1 MIYMFDFFDLII
13 SFLETIV
20 SFIGNMVLTIIYVI
34 DFILE
39 GVFYVFT
46 IIAYLPP
53 WLMAFVVAVISF
65 SVIMFLI
72 NR

>member
-1 MIYMFDFFDLII
+1 MFDFFDIII
-13 SFLETIV
+13 SFLQTVVNFIANTI
-20 SFIGNMVLTIIYVI
+20 LTIIYVI
-34 DFILE
+34 DFIFE

-53 WLMAFVVAVISF
+53 WVMAFVVAVISF

>member
-1 MIYMFDFFDLII
+1 MFNFFDTII
-13 SFLETIV
+13 SFLQTIV
-20 SFIGNMVLTIIYVI
+20 SFIGNLILTLLYAI
-34 DFILE
+34 DFVFE

-53 WLMAFVVAVISF
+53 WVMAFIVAVISY
-65 SVIMFLI
+65 SIILFLI

>member
-1 MIYMFDFFDLII
+1 MFDFFDSII

-20 SFIGNMVLTIIYVI
+20 TFVVNTILTIIYVFE
-34 DFILE
+34 FILR
-39 GVFYVFT
+39 GITYVFT

-53 WLMAFVVAVISF
+53 WVMSFVVAVIGF
-65 SVIMFLI
+65 SVIMFIL

>member
-1 MIYMFDFFDLII
+1 MFGFFDTVI
-13 SFLETIV
+13 SFLQTV
-20 SFIGNMVLTIIYVI
+20 VNFIGNLILTLLYVI
-34 DFILE
+34 DFIFE

-53 WLMAFVVAVISF
+53 WVTAFVVAVICF

>member
-1 MIYMFDFFDLII
+1 MFNFFDTIV

-20 SFIGNMVLTIIYVI
+20 HFIVNTILTILYVI
-34 DFILE
+34 DFIFE

-46 IIAYLPP
+46 IIAFLPP
-53 WLMAFVVAVISF
+53 WITAFVVAVISF
-65 SVIMFLI
+65 SVIMFLV

>member
-1 MIYMFDFFDLII
+1 MFNFFDTII
-13 SFLETIV
+13 SFLQTIV
-20 SFIGNMVLTIIYVI
+20 NFIGNTILTILYVI
-34 DFILE
+34 DFIFE

-53 WLMAFVVAVISF
+53 WVMAFVVAVISF

>member
-1 MIYMFDFFDLII
+1 MFKFFDTII
-13 SFLETIV
+13 SFLQTIV
-20 SFIGNMVLTIIYVI
+20 NFIGNTILTIIYVI
-34 DFILE
+34 DFIFE
-39 GVFYVFT
+39 GVIYVFT

-53 WLMAFVVAVISF
+53 WVMAFVIAVISF

>member
-1 MIYMFDFFDLII
+1 MFKFFDTII
-13 SFLETIV
+13 SFLQTIV
-20 SFIGNMVLTIIYVI
+20 NFIGNSILTIIYVI
-34 DFILE
+34 DFIFE
-39 GVFYVFT
+39 GVIYVFT

-53 WLMAFVVAVISF
+53 WILAFVVAVISF

>member
-1 MIYMFDFFDLII
+1 MFNFFDTII
-13 SFLETIV
+13 AFLQTIV
-20 SFIGNMVLTIIYVI
+20 NFIGNFILTIIYVI
-34 DFILE
+34 DFIFE

-53 WLMAFVVAVISF
+53 WVMAFVMAVIGF